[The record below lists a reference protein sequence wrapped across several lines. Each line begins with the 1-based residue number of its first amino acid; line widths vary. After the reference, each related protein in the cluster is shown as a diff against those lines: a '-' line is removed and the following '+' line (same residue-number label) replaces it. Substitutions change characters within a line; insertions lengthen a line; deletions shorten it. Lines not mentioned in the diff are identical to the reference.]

1 MIFKVSYKTKREYS
15 KLRGGLSM
23 KHLSQELL
31 ADTVKR
37 QRTKKEMTQEQVS
50 ERTGINRAMIGRIE
64 RQEYIPSIPQLE
76 SLSHILEFD
85 IDTLFVDKM
94 KPTVYTAFRGSNLT
108 SQEQDGVDHLF
119 EMMLA
124 VKKQIML
131 RRTLH
136 HE

>member
-1 MIFKVSYKTKREYS
+1 
-15 KLRGGLSM
+15 M

-31 ADTVKR
+31 AEVVKN
-37 QRTKKEMTQEQVS
+37 QRIGKGMTQEQVS
-50 ERTGINRAMIGRIE
+50 DSTGINRAMIGRIE
-64 RQEYIPSIPQLE
+64 RKEYIPSIPQLE
-76 SLSHILEFD
+76 SLAQILEFD
-85 IDTLFVDKM
+85 IDGLFVEQM

-108 SQEQDGVDHLF
+108 AQEQDGVDHLF

-131 RRTLH
+131 RRALH

>member
-1 MIFKVSYKTKREYS
+1 
-15 KLRGGLSM
+15 M

-31 ADTVKR
+31 AEVVKK
-37 QRTKKEMTQEQVS
+37 QRNNIGLTQEQVS

-76 SLSHILEFD
+76 NLAQILKFD
-85 IDTLFVDKM
+85 IDDLFVDQT
-94 KPTVYTAFRGSNLT
+94 KPTVFTAFRGANLT
-108 SQEQDGVDHLF
+108 PQEQDGVDHLF

-131 RRTLH
+131 RRALH